1 MKDQDLNKLLDSYT
15 VRPPSAGLAARIVA
29 QAANTPQGAVVVPF
43 PRRSGQNAGLGN
55 VWRPA
60 AALIAASFVGFW
72 IGFSG
77 MVGVLPDEQDVSL
90 YAMGFEGDAYAAVE
104 GDGL

>member
-1 MKDQDLNKLLDSYT
+1 SVGIAAGAGPADFSAGIGAIEQYGGLEGGGGEGRMKDQDLNKLLDSYT
-15 VRPPSAGLAARIVA
+15 VRPPSAGLATRIVA

-72 IGFSG
+72 
-77 MVGVLPDEQDVSL
+77 
-90 YAMGFEGDAYAAVE
+90 
-104 GDGL
+104 